1 MQYGQLE
8 ILKITIVFN
17 NNIIEIYLISTICFM
32 EKINEIHP
40 LF

>member
-8 ILKITIVFN
+8 ILKIT
-17 NNIIEIYLISTICFM
+17 IEIYLISTICFM
-32 EKINEIHP
+32 EKINEILP